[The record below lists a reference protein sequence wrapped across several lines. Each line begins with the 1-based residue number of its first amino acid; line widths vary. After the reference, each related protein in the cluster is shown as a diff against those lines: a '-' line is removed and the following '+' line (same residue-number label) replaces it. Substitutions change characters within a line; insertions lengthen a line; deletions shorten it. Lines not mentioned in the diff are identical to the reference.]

1 MPAERVF
8 QAEGTVSAKA
18 LKQTGMLHL
27 RSSEEASVAEVEL
40 RGGERE

>member
-8 QAEGTVSAKA
+8 QAEETVSAKA
-18 LKQTGMLHL
+18 LEQTGMLHL